1 MSYII
6 DIAGIILR
14 KICMKYR
21 IKQMNNC
28 TYVIKNQDFQQERR
42 DDKEVSF
49 SKYLISS
56 QFE

>member
-6 DIAGIILR
+6 DTASIILR
-14 KICMKYR
+14 KLCMKYR

-42 DDKEVSF
+42 DAEEVSF
-49 SKYLISS
+49 SKYLISC